1 MNPIYFRLIGKNK
14 SIHYRNVE
22 IILQIF
28 FFFVESI
35 RLEPEYYYIY
45 FFIIAFR
52 EKKKN
57 WKKGKDRNRMKAF
70 IPFIS
75 IKYKW
80 YKIISVIH
88 SRICFTKKKN
98 VSIRVFLNLWLVYK
112 LASKSMIK
120 ISFLSSKI
128 SYYVKFFC
136 WDMKNSELRFTIE
149 ANILMWRS
157 LVFLLVKVGYNFHSL
172 CGLKLNK
179 LVLILLHL

>member
-52 EKKKN
+52 RRKKK
-57 WKKGKDRNRMKAF
+57 KKEKDRNRMKAL

-75 IKYKW
+75 IKYK
-80 YKIISVIH
+80 
-88 SRICFTKKKN
+88 
-98 VSIRVFLNLWLVYK
+98 
-112 LASKSMIK
+112 
-120 ISFLSSKI
+120 
-128 SYYVKFFC
+128 
-136 WDMKNSELRFTIE
+136 
-149 ANILMWRS
+149 
-157 LVFLLVKVGYNFHSL
+157 
-172 CGLKLNK
+172 
-179 LVLILLHL
+179 